1 MVTGAV
7 TPYEMRRGLEAY
19 QFDFRPVHVIENT
32 TTHVSMQ
39 LPDVFK
45 DGKLLLSGAVIG
57 GDKHSMNAWSSGA
70 MFSDG
75 DGQVFILGRALEY
88 RGNRMVWVIGF
99 QRLHFKVP

>member
-45 DGKLLLSGAVIG
+45 DGKLLLSGA
-57 GDKHSMNAWSSGA
+57 

-99 QRLHFKVP
+99 QRLHFKLP

>member
-99 QRLHFKVP
+99 QRLHFKLP